1 MVMTKKAQSIARRD
15 FLLAATAGTVLQPG
29 LSSGETSRPPQTSG
43 YEYGLVGPDRSLK
56 PTIDR
61 TFPTPDLANLY
72 EITDW
77 ISRENQPRMSFLE
90 SKWSNL
96 EEWKQA
102 ARPLFHQSLQYQP
115 TPKPLS
121 AEVISRERRD
131 GFTLEAVKIAAT
143 AAYSIPGWVL
153 VPDKAR
159 RPAPGIIALHDH
171 GGNYLWGHEKIISS
185 PHDPPAL
192 TQYRNHFY
200 GRPYPEVLA
209 RKGYVVLVIDG
220 FYFGSRRLRV
230 EEIDVPSAPGS
241 MRPAL
246 EELSKIKPNTRA
258 WFSAVNHLCGLYED
272 LTAKTIFAA
281 GATWPGILNWD
292 DRRSVD
298 YLTSRPEVDPK
309 RIGCLGLSL
318 GGLRT
323 DYLAAADPRIKV
335 ACSVGWMTEFR
346 PQLRNYLRNHTWMVY
361 IPGLNGSLD
370 LPDQAAMI
378 APGAFMVQQCLRD
391 GLYPHDGQRASV
403 KKLGEIY
410 AKAGIPERF
419 SGRFYDYGHSFRPD
433 MQDDAFAW
441 IEKWI

>member
-1 MVMTKKAQSIARRD
+1 MANKSQSIARRD
-15 FLLAATAGTVLQPG
+15 LLFGATAATMLQPSL
-29 LSSGETSRPPQTSG
+29 LSGQAAGKPQTSG
-43 YEYGLVGPDRSLK
+43 YEYGLVAPDRSLK

-77 ISRENQPRMSFLE
+77 ISRENEPRMSFLE
-90 SKWSNL
+90 SRWSDL
-96 EEWKQA
+96 EEWKQV
-102 ARPLFHQSLQYQP
+102 ARPIFHQGLRYNP
-115 TPKPLS
+115 TPEPLS
-121 AEVISRERRD
+121 AEVISREKRD
-131 GFTLEAVKIAAT
+131 GFTLEAVKISAT
-143 AAYSIPGWVL
+143 AAYSIPAWVL
-153 VPDKAR
+153 IPDKAKW
-159 RPAPGIIALHDH
+159 PAPGIVAIHDH
-171 GGNYLWGHEKIISS
+171 GGNYVWGHEKILSS
-185 PHDPPAL
+185 PNDAPAL
-192 TQYRNHFY
+192 TQYRNFFY

-230 EEIDVPSAPGS
+230 EQIDVSTAPGT
-241 MRPAL
+241 MRPIL
-246 EELSKIKPNTRA
+246 EKLSSIERNTRA
-258 WFSAVNHLCGLYED
+258 WFVAINHLCGIYED
-272 LTAKTIFAA
+272 LTAKTIFEA

-309 RIGCLGLSL
+309 RIGCLGLSI

-335 ACSVGWMTEFR
+335 ACSVGWMSEFR
-346 PQLRNYLRNHTWMVY
+346 TQLRNYLRNHTWMIY
-361 IPGLNGSLD
+361 IPGLYRALD
-370 LPDQAAMI
+370 LPDQAALI

-391 GLYPHDGQRASV
+391 TLYPLDGLRGSI
-403 KKLGEIY
+403 KKLGGIY

-419 SGRFYDYGHSFRPD
+419 SGKFYDYAHSFRPD

-441 IEKWI
+441 IERWI